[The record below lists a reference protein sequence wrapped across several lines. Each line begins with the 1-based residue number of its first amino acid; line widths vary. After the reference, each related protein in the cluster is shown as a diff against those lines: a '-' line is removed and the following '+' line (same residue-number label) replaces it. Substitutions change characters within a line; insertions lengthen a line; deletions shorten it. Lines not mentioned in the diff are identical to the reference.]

1 MKCDFYKLLKAFYKT
16 YDYLL
21 VAFLV
26 MLIYALFGVFFF
38 KGALESR
45 CRLTEYPVNG
55 KWPLNT
61 EIMTLCGSTDCPK
74 KFKKLL

>member
-1 MKCDFYKLLKAFYKT
+1 
-16 YDYLL
+16 
-21 VAFLV
+21 

-55 KWPLNT
+55 TWPLYT
-61 EIMTLCGSTDCPK
+61 EVLTLCGSEDCPK
-74 KFKKLL
+74 KFPN